1 MKLQGRGTQGS
12 GPALELALQ
21 GRELARARLRGWWWG
36 CLRGTVWLTAP
47 VSHRAAVARGLLQQ
61 VASEAE
67 GTHGGPA
74 PAPPGARPHPRGPG
88 GGEGRGRWR
97 GAAPGQCAK
106 GPPGVLRR
114 SPLPWTLSWGSEL
127 PAPCSSL
134 TPAGSTVRSVAAAP
148 RSLGPQFWKR
158 HRRPAPPAPQR
169 PWEPAALGL
178 GLRGVWSTELSAT
191 LGRAVPD

>member
-74 PAPPGARPHPRGPG
+74 PAPPAPGRTLEAREAGRAAGGGAGLPRGSALRALP
-88 GGEGRGRWR
+88 ESYV
-97 GAAPGQCAK
+97 AA
-106 GPPGVLRR
+106 R
-114 SPLPWTLSWGSEL
+114 SP
-127 PAPCSSL
+127 
-134 TPAGSTVRSVAAAP
+134 
-148 RSLGPQFWKR
+148 
-158 HRRPAPPAPQR
+158 
-169 PWEPAALGL
+169 
-178 GLRGVWSTELSAT
+178 
-191 LGRAVPD
+191 GR

>member
-36 CLRGTVWLTAP
+36 CPRGTVWLTSP

-74 PAPPGARPHPRGPG
+74 PAPRRQAAPSRPGRRGGPREVARGCPGA
-88 GGEGRGRWR
+88 
-97 GAAPGQCAK
+97 
-106 GPPGVLRR
+106 
-114 SPLPWTLSWGSEL
+114 
-127 PAPCSSL
+127 
-134 TPAGSTVRSVAAAP
+134 VR
-148 RSLGPQFWKR
+148 
-158 HRRPAPPAPQR
+158 
-169 PWEPAALGL
+169 
-178 GLRGVWSTELSAT
+178 
-191 LGRAVPD
+191 